1 MQLIDLV
8 LQGVRRFVQSQK
20 IPFKPGFNIIFGG
33 TEAGKTT
40 LYECIL
46 DLLFPNRI
54 IEEKLVWQSWS
65 GAEQSRAGLTLKKE
79 EQVYRILKDFAAN
92 RMSLSRKA
100 PNAEKYERLS
110 TEPSEIASILAEEFG
125 LIGWEDY
132 KTLFLESNLYLP
144 SNIGSSKFDKRPEAG
159 DAQPVPQDR
168 PEQFQAMQM
177 QSPGF
182 PGQGQELGGGFGF
195 MPGMGGPGMMPGM
208 PGAPGF
214 GMPGMPGM
222 PGMGMPGMP
231 GMGMPGGEMLDP
243 GDGMSWEEKE
253 KKLEKLKSE
262 MVQHKEVEEIQFEIG
277 GLEGKVFELQKEKE
291 KIKKFDAEIKK
302 LDAELD
308 KYRFFKNMP
317 DNIEQR
323 IDQYDSSQENRGRDL
338 DALDQKLADMDDEIR
353 FLGSQPKFWQVNLF
367 KGGAGAMAGGVVLM
381 ALGGVL
387 GLPKSLQPLFGIVI
401 VGGLIVLGYILWQ
414 YMSRITKISE
424 LKAALAKT
432 EEQRRTTA
440 KDYDVKGAMVK
451 KLLEQV
457 KVDQTTDLKEM
468 LHTFIGLETS
478 RNELN
483 KKKKELMVAM
493 DIEKINREEA
503 ELKVQIAEL
512 DGKLKKYGG
521 MGLDSNETRREIEQ
535 LEYALN
541 RARQLGLIGQKR
553 PDIPIGQPAP
563 RIADAFTTAPP
574 MDAGK
579 TQMSSQAQRMQLP
592 FWEKILESSG
602 RLLGLSA
609 DEMYKQVSDRAN
621 LYLQAFSGKRY
632 QEFRK
637 DGDLIQVRFAD
648 MGQEV
653 ELKQL
658 GKSGM
663 DIVYLAL
670 KLVVLEM
677 LVSKYQFPV
686 LIDEPY
692 LNMDETRT
700 ASIAK
705 TLKRLSQKTQVVNF
719 TSQKI
724 FVREADNA
732 LSLG

>member
-20 IPFKPGFNIIFGG
+20 IPFKPGFNIVFGG
-33 TEAGKTT
+33 TESGKTT

-54 IEEKLVWQSWS
+54 IEEKQVWQSWS

-132 KTLFLESNLYLP
+132 KTLFLESDLYLP
-144 SNIGSSKFDKRPEAG
+144 SNTGHSKFDNQPEAG
-159 DAQPVPQDR
+159 NVQPVQQDR
-168 PEQFQAMQM
+168 PEQFQSMQM

-182 PGQGQELGGGFGF
+182 PGQAQELGGGFGF

-214 GMPGMPGM
+214 GMSGLGMPGM
-222 PGMGMPGMP
+222 PGMGI
-231 GMGMPGGEMLDP
+231 PGGDMMGL
-243 GDGMSWEEKE
+243 GDGVNWEEKE
-253 KKLEKLKSE
+253 KRLEKLKSE

-277 GLEGKVFELQKEKE
+277 GLEGKVFELEKEKE
-291 KIKKFDAEIKK
+291 KIKKFDIEIKK

-308 KYRFFKNMP
+308 KYRSFRNLP

-323 IDQYDSSQENRGRDL
+323 IGQYDSLQENRSRDL
-338 DALDQKLADMDDEIR
+338 DGLDQKLAQVDEDVR
-353 FLGSQPKFWQVNLF
+353 FLAAQPKFWQVNLF
-367 KGGAGAMAGGVVLM
+367 KGGAGVMAAGVVLM
-381 ALGGVL
+381 VL
-387 GLPKSLQPLFGIVI
+387 LPKNLQWVFGLVTVAGLGM
-401 VGGLIVLGYILWQ
+401 VGYTLWQ
-414 YMSRITKISE
+414 YLSQVTKKSE
-424 LKAALAKT
+424 ATQTLARL
-432 EEQRRTTA
+432 EEQRKTTS
-440 KDYDVKGAMVK
+440 KDYDVKGAVVK
-451 KLLEQV
+451 KLMEQT
-457 KVDQTTDLKEM
+457 KCDQTDELKEM
-468 LHTFIGLETS
+468 LHTYIELDKN
-478 RNELN
+478 RNDLS
-483 KKKKELMVAM
+483 KKKKELVVAL
-493 DIEKINREEA
+493 DVERLNREEA
-503 ELKVQIAEL
+503 ELKAQISVL
-512 DGKLKKYGG
+512 DEKLKKYGG
-521 MGLDSNETRREIEQ
+521 LGLDSSETRNEIEQ
-535 LEYALN
+535 LEFAIS
-541 RARQLGLIGQKR
+541 RARQLGLLGPKQAGVQATQFEAPK
-553 PDIPIGQPAP
+553 PDAYTTSPPI
-563 RIADAFTTAPP
+563 DS
-574 MDAGK
+574 GK
-579 TQMSSQAQRMQLP
+579 TQMGSQAQRMQQP
-592 FWEKILESSG
+592 FWERILESSG
-602 RLLGLSA
+602 RLLGLSS
-609 DEMYKQVSDRAN
+609 DEMYKQVSVRAN